1 MPTNLVSDYY
11 PDPDNLDNY
20 RVPPELNLNT
30 RVWCKLPP
38 DIHEYFFRKVLA
50 GEHRAKQELT
60 LQFYTALYN
69 ECLNRRIPAD
79 WDLDSIARVQQ
90 VMSDLNFNEQ
100 RRPHHSP
107 AKHQAQPA
115 GDSHDAGPADHP
127 RAKAAVVKRRAPK
140 AT

>member
-1 MPTNLVSDYY
+1 MPKLSD
-11 PDPDNLDNY
+11 DLANADNPDNYL
-20 RVPPELNLNT
+20 VPPELNLNT

-50 GEHRAKQELT
+50 GEHRAKQDLT

-100 RRPHHSP
+100 RRSHHSP

-115 GDSHDAGPADHP
+115 GDSHESRPADRP
-127 RAKAAVVKRRAPK
+127 RAKAEVAKRRSTK